1 MDTDKLSVALATR
14 LKQERTSRN
23 LSHVAL
29 RNALKEQYGIDISK
43 DTLINYETGLNHA
56 KTKKNLGMRVEYL
69 MYFADFFGVS
79 SDYLLGLSDIRSP
92 DLDTRSIC
100 QKTGLTEKSLK
111 NLLAIIHQEH
121 YGKGVNALLSSE
133 YAIEF
138 FDRVDDCCYYP
149 TFETKEEKILRL
161 QKMIRPELD
170 DFDWFCSELSQVSIY
185 SQSSKEE
192 IAKEVKELFAERDKM
207 NEESIERAKR
217 DRDDLAI
224 YNVQRTASKMAERII
239 EETYKNTN
247 SEG

>member
-43 DTLINYETGLNHA
+43 DTLINYETGLNHT

-79 SDYLLGLSDIRSP
+79 SDYLLGLSDIRTP
-92 DLDTRSIC
+92 NLDTQIIC
-100 QKTGLTEKSLK
+100 KKTGLTEKSLE
-111 NLLAIIHQEH
+111 NLQTMIFQNHFGE
-121 YGKGVNALLSSE
+121 GVNALFSSE
-133 YAIEF
+133 HAMDF
-138 FDRVDDCCYYP
+138 FDRVDDCCYFP
-149 TFETKEEKILRL
+149 SFETQTEKILRL

-170 DFDWFCSELSQVSIY
+170 DFDWLCSELSQVSIH

-192 IAKEVKELFAERDKM
+192 VEREVEELLAETAQMNKER
-207 NEESIERAKR
+207 IEKAKR

-224 YNVQRTASKMAERII
+224 YNVQRIAGKMAERII
-239 EETYKNTN
+239 EETYKNKK

>member
-1 MDTDKLSVALATR
+1 MDIDKLSVALATR

-29 RNALKEQYGIDISK
+29 RNALKERYGIDISK

-79 SDYLLGLSDIRSP
+79 SDYLLGLSDVRSP

-100 QKTGLTEKSLK
+100 QKTGLTEKSLETLQTMTFQK
-111 NLLAIIHQEH
+111 H
-121 YGKGVNALLSSE
+121 YDMGINALLSSE
-133 YAIEF
+133 NAFEF
-138 FDRVDDCCYYP
+138 FDRMEECCYV
-149 TFETKEEKILRL
+149 TSMETELELNLRRRKEY
-161 QKMIRPELD
+161 RPELYDVGYLVSEYSKVPAYKNLPRDAIEKMVQD
-170 DFDWFCSELSQVSIY
+170 DLIEYAAHEADLVNQ
-185 SQSSKEE
+185 
-192 IAKEVKELFAERDKM
+192 AKT
-207 NEESIERAKR
+207 N
-217 DRDDLAI
+217 RDDLVV
-224 YNVQRTASKMAERII
+224 YNVQRVATKIAERII